1 MITTRESLTGE
12 SMEIKKVAIIG
23 LGALGILFGAQIAKK
38 IGDDLIIIAN
48 EKRIENYRSNGVYC
62 NGEPCQFNYQTP
74 DQAEKVDLVI
84 FAVKINGLKD
94 AIEAV
99 RSVVGP
105 DTLML
110 SLLNGITSET
120 IIGSVLGEAN
130 LIWVCAQGMDT
141 LKVGNAL
148 SYTNTGMI
156 CFGNRDDDRPDEK
169 IDRFKHFLDQVGIAY
184 QIDNRMDRKIW
195 AKFMLNVG
203 VNQVVSVCGENFG
216 SVKKPGEAR
225 ELMIAAMAEV
235 IPVARQEGV
244 DLDEALKSFLYSPE
258 ETRLVVAAILDW
270 QKKRN
275 PWIAPFTAGCLGFMG
290 AILMM
295 VLYTQF
301 SGPPLWQWLWLL
313 LPTALPFIIKSG
325 YLFYLKRLILKEPCT
340 TIIGRNFLQWGNT
353 MSVFNEREALKATD
367 ASLITQDRHYY
378 VEILYRSISRLRY
391 GCRNL

>member
-1 MITTRESLTGE
+1 MGE
-12 SMEIKKVAIIG
+12 YMEIKKVAIIG

-38 IGDDLIIIAN
+38 IGADLFIIAD
-48 EKRIENYRSNGVYC
+48 EKRIENYRINGVYC
-62 NGEPCQFNYQTP
+62 NGTPCQFNYQTP

-84 FAVKINGLKD
+84 FTVKINGLKD
-94 AIEAV
+94 AITAV

-120 IIGSVLGEAN
+120 VIGAALGEEN
-130 LIWVCAQGMDT
+130 LIWACAQGMDT

-156 CFGNRDDDRPDEK
+156 CFGNRDDERPAEK
-169 IDRFKHFLDQVGIAY
+169 IDRVKRFFDQVGIAY

-244 DLDEALKSFLYSPE
+244 NLDEADITYWLGVVEALNDEGKPSMRQDVEARRPSEVELFSG
-258 ETRLVVAAILDW
+258 TVVALG
-270 QKKRN
+270 KKHGIKTPVN
-275 PWIAPFTAGCLGFMG
+275 AM
-290 AILMM
+290 
-295 VLYTQF
+295 LYEK
-301 SGPPLWQWLWLL
+301 
-313 LPTALPFIIKSG
+313 I
-325 YLFYLKRLILKEPCT
+325 T
-340 TIIGRNFLQWGNT
+340 TI
-353 MSVFNEREALKATD
+353 EK
-367 ASLITQDRHYY
+367 
-378 VEILYRSISRLRY
+378 RY
-391 GCRNL
+391 GVS

>member
-1 MITTRESLTGE
+1 
-12 SMEIKKVAIIG
+12 MEIKKVAIIG

-38 IGDDLIIIAN
+38 IGDDLIIIAD

-99 RSVVGP
+99 RALVGS

-110 SLLNGITSET
+110 SVLNGITSET
-120 IIGSVLGEAN
+120 IIGAALGEVN
-130 LIWVCAQGMDT
+130 LIWACAQGMDT

-156 CFGNRDDDRPDEK
+156 CFGNRDNDRPAEK
-169 IDRFKHFLDQVGIAY
+169 INRVKRFFDQVGIAY

-235 IPVARQEGV
+235 IPVAQKEGV
-244 DLDEALKSFLYSPE
+244 DLDNADITYWLEVVEALNDEGKPSMRQDVEARRPSEVELFSG
-258 ETRLVVAAILDW
+258 TVVALG
-270 QKKRN
+270 KKYGIKTPVN
-275 PWIAPFTAGCLGFMG
+275 AM
-290 AILMM
+290 
-295 VLYTQF
+295 LYEKIMT
-301 SGPPLWQWLWLL
+301 
-313 LPTALPFIIKSG
+313 IEKS
-325 YLFYLKRLILKEPCT
+325 
-340 TIIGRNFLQWGNT
+340 
-353 MSVFNEREALKATD
+353 
-367 ASLITQDRHYY
+367 
-378 VEILYRSISRLRY
+378 Y
-391 GCRNL
+391 GVR